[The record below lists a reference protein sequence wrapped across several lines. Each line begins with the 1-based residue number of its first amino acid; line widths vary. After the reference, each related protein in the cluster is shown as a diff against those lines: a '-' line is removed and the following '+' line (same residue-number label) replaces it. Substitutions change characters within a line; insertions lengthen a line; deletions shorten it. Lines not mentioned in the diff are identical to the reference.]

1 MKKMSTPQDAIW
13 AKFVGYLKGL
23 EPRIYVSKSVRVLAQ
38 EALRAD
44 PNNERL
50 KAVNE
55 FIEIVARPEPQ
66 SKSSKFE
73 F

>member
-1 MKKMSTPQDAIW
+1 MSDKNNDQIW
-13 AKFVGYLKGL
+13 TKFIEYLKGL
-23 EPRIYVSKSVRVLAQ
+23 EPRIYISKSVRTLAQ
-38 EALRAD
+38 EALKAD
-44 PNNERL
+44 PNSERL

-66 SKSSKFE
+66 ASSQKFK

>member
-1 MKKMSTPQDAIW
+1 MSDKNNDQIW
-13 AKFVGYLKGL
+13 AKFVVYLKEM
-23 EPRIYVSKSVRVLAQ
+23 EPRIYISKSVRTLAQ
-38 EALRAD
+38 EALKAD
-44 PNNERL
+44 PNSERL
-50 KAVNE
+50 KAINE

>member
-1 MKKMSTPQDAIW
+1 MSDKSQNLVWD
-13 AKFVGYLKGL
+13 KFLQYLKGL
-23 EPRIYVSKSVRVLAQ
+23 EPRIYISKSVRMLAQ

-55 FIEIVARPEPQ
+55 FIELVARPEPQ